1 MIKSRRTLFL
11 VTRKNQKSPIIKA
24 INVTVRKLKLEELNR
39 ISPEEFKA
47 KEKIPIVLVL
57 DNIRSLHNVGAAF
70 RTGDAFLIHKIYLC
84 GITGTP
90 PNRELHKS
98 ALGAEDTVEWE
109 HTANTAEAITK
120 LKAAGWK
127 IISLEQAEG
136 SVLLQNFKPQKGE
149 RYCFVFGNEV
159 FGVEDEVITLS
170 DICLEI
176 PQFGTKHSFNVSV
189 SMGIVLWDY
198 FIKMDLK

>member
-1 MIKSRRTLFL
+1 MI
-11 VTRKNQKSPIIKA
+11 
-24 INVTVRKLKLEELNR
+24 RKLKLEELNR

-47 KEKIPIVLVL
+47 KEKIPVVLVL

-70 RTGDAFLIHKIYLC
+70 RTGDAFLIRKIYLC

-109 HTANTAEAITK
+109 HAANTADAIK
-120 LKAAGWK
+120 KIKSEGWK
-127 IISLEQAEG
+127 IVSLEQAEG
-136 SVLLQNFKPQKGE
+136 SVLLQDFKPEKSE
-149 RYCFVFGNEV
+149 HYCFVFGNEV
-159 FGVEDEVITLS
+159 FGVEEEVIALS
-170 DICLEI
+170 DTCLEI

-198 FIKMDLK
+198 FIKTQ

>member
-1 MIKSRRTLFL
+1 M
-11 VTRKNQKSPIIKA
+11 Q
-24 INVTVRKLKLEELNR
+24 KLKLDELNR
-39 ISPEEFKA
+39 ISPEEFK
-47 KEKIPIVLVL
+47 KTEKIPVVLLL

-70 RTGDAFLIHKIYLC
+70 RTSDAFLLNKIYLC

-109 HTANTAEAITK
+109 YVENSVQAVAKIKQE
-120 LKAAGWK
+120 GWK
-127 IISLEQAEG
+127 IISIEQAQG
-136 SVLLQNFKPQKGE
+136 STLLQNFIPHKNE

-159 FGVEDEVITLS
+159 FGVEEEIIHLS
-170 DICLEI
+170 DSIVEI

-198 FIKMDLK
+198 FIKTQK

>member
-1 MIKSRRTLFL
+1 M
-11 VTRKNQKSPIIKA
+11 
-24 INVTVRKLKLEELNR
+24 RKLKLEELNR
-39 ISPEEFKA
+39 ISPEEFKG
-47 KEKIPIVLVL
+47 KEKIPVVLVL
-57 DNIRSLHNVGAAF
+57 DNLRSLHNVGAAF

-109 HTANTAEAITK
+109 HVGSTVEAIKK
-120 LKAAGWK
+120 LKSEGWK

-136 SVLLQNFKPQKGE
+136 SILLQNFSPQENE
-149 RYCFVFGNEV
+149 RYGFVFGNEV
-159 FGVEDEVITLS
+159 FGVEDEVIALS
-170 DICLEI
+170 DNCLEI

-198 FIKMDLK
+198 FIKTHK